1 MHIFVIGGTGRN
13 GSLAVHEA
21 LSRGHTVTAL
31 VRNPSTATLASH
43 PSLTLIKGT
52 PTSKADIVA
61 ALTTTQPPQAIIT
74 TLSQART
81 SDSPFA
87 PLRPDTTPDLLSA
100 SMRALLAAISE
111 ANLPTPPK
119 LVINSSQGVGS
130 SWRSM
135 NLPTKAIFSHGTM
148 ALGLKDH
155 DELDQIVRNSGLPF
169 VSPRPCMLKEGDVK
183 PVKVWPE
190 DGKGCPWMPMI
201 TRGSVG
207 KWLVDAAE
215 SNEWDGTAPVITN

>member
-13 GSLAVHEA
+13 GSLAVQEA

-31 VRNPSTATLASH
+31 AHLPPRLTSLPHSQLAGLPKQS
-43 PSLTLIKGT
+43 S
-52 PTSKADIVA
+52 
-61 ALTTTQPPQAIIT
+61 PP
-74 TLSQART
+74 LSQART

-111 ANLPTPPK
+111 ANLPIPPK

-130 SWRSM
+130 SWSSM

-207 KWLVDAAE
+207 KWLVDAVE
-215 SNEWDGTAPVITN
+215 SNEWDGKAPVITN